1 MLVKMCHRRRM
12 KFHIHPVGAHNGL
25 LTNRQERKLLPS
37 SHACDMHGLTA
48 FLIEI
53 ADEISSSKVCSQTF
67 LLYVAEN
74 LGRRLATTVSE

>member
-1 MLVKMCHRRRM
+1 
-12 KFHIHPVGAHNGL
+12 
-25 LTNRQERKLLPS
+25 
-37 SHACDMHGLTA
+37 MHGLTA